1 LNELLYVILEL
12 SAVILC
18 AILVIAGIILA
29 IVILKKKRGGKA
41 QEPNYRALFIIGIS
55 FLPMGIIFITIIG
68 PAFIG
73 FTAMGLIFL
82 IIGAANKDKWDK

>member
-1 LNELLYVILEL
+1 MNELLYVILEL

-18 AILVIAGIILA
+18 AIGAMAGIILT
-29 IVILKKKRGGKA
+29 ISIFKKKRGGKA
-41 QEPNYRALFIIGIS
+41 QEHNYRALFIIGIS
-55 FLPMGIIFITIIG
+55 FLPMGIIFLTIIG
-68 PAFIG
+68 PAFMG